1 MKQRKQTASATAS
14 RDESPAIKSAALPKR
29 TISRRRIWAFRFVA
43 ALSPIFLFLVLEG
56 VLRLFGY
63 GHPTTYFIRKTVN
76 GQDAWIQNDKFA
88 ERFLGR
94 EMARQPF
101 PLAISAVRS
110 PNTVR
115 VFVFGESA
123 AFGDPQ
129 SEFGLPRM

>member
-1 MKQRKQTASATAS
+1 MKQRNQKAPATAR
-14 RDESPAIKSAALPKR
+14 RDESAPIQSAALPKR
-29 TISRRRIWAFRFVA
+29 TISRRRTWAFRFIA
-43 ALSPIFLFLVLEG
+43 ALSPIFLFLALEG
-56 VLRLFGY
+56 ALRLFGY
-63 GHPTTYFIRKTVN
+63 GHPTTFFIRKTAN

-110 PNTVR
+110 PNTIR
-115 VFVFGESA
+115 IFVFGESA

-129 SEFGLPRM
+129 SELGLPRT